1 MESVYKKVYKKAQG
15 LGSLVVE
22 SLPIRCE
29 TLGSISYATK
39 IKEGS
44 KWKENNFK
52 KKDY

>member
-29 TLGSISYATK
+29 TLGSISNATK
-39 IKEGS
+39 IKEES
-44 KWKENNFK
+44 K
-52 KKDY
+52 